1 MAISSYVAYM
11 VTLLIAAA
19 IPGPAVISI
28 VGKALGQGFWA
39 TLPFI
44 FGVTLGDVF
53 YLVCAISG
61 LSFLAQEYAEIFF
74 LCRLAGALY
83 LLYLAWTFMTVGLHA
98 MALKADH
105 QGRLGF
111 AGLIAGFVMTMGNPK
126 TIVFYLA
133 ILPSVLQFEHV
144 MVQELTL
151 LIAITIIV
159 LQITLI
165 PYAAISARAR
175 ILLSSEASLTILSKI
190 IALILFATA
199 IYIVTLTV

>member
-1 MAISSYVAYM
+1 MALSSYIAYM

-39 TLPFI
+39 TFPFI
-44 FGVTLGDVF
+44 LGVTLGDVF

-61 LSFLAQEYAEIFF
+61 LSFLAQEYAGIFF

-83 LLYLAWTFMTVGLHA
+83 LLYLAWTFVTVGLHA

-105 QGRLGF
+105 HGRRGI
-111 AGLIAGFVMTMGNPK
+111 AGMVAGFVMTMGNPK
-126 TIVFYLA
+126 TIIFYLA
-133 ILPSVLQFEHV
+133 LLPSVLQFEQV
-144 MVQELTL
+144 MIQELSL
-151 LIAITIIV
+151 LIAITIFV
-159 LQITLI
+159 LLVTLI

-175 ILLSSEASLTILSKI
+175 ILLSSEASLTILSRG
-190 IALILFATA
+190 IALILFGTA
-199 IYIVTLTV
+199 IYIVTLSV